1 MQSHARAAI
10 AGLVL
15 AGFGC
20 PGTLDNPAR
29 FLIDAEPEVGP
40 DGNGCPDI
48 PGGVLRGTCTSAGCH
63 SAADKTQGLDLESP
77 GVASRLVGACALG
90 GGLLIDPDQP
100 SRSVMYAKV
109 TIAPPFGSRMPLGKP
124 PLDSTTI
131 ACVLS
136 WVSAQK
142 GTASDC
148 DAGQGADV
156 NTQ

>member
-1 MQSHARAAI
+1 MRSQARAAI
-10 AGLVL
+10 AGLAF
-15 AGFGC
+15 AGLGC
-20 PGTLDNPAR
+20 PGTLDDPAR
-29 FLIDAEPEVGP
+29 FLIDAEPAVGT

-48 PGGVLRGTCTSAGCH
+48 PDGVFRGTCTSAGCH

-77 GVASRLVGACALG
+77 GAASRLVGACAFG
-90 GGLLIDPDQP
+90 GGLLIDPGQP
-100 SRSVMYAKV
+100 SRSVVYTKV

-124 PLDSTTI
+124 PLDSKTI

-136 WVSAQK
+136 WVSAQE

-148 DAGQGADV
+148 DAGQAADA